1 MWLQEPLVLTG
12 VHAFK
17 GVEPSR
23 SPEPWWEAGVQGN
36 GVLMETGEKRAR
48 KGSLRLKRWRKQGR
62 RSEEEMPRLRKGSY
76 KGRQAVRN
84 NCRRIAH
91 PVISAVPAA

>member
-1 MWLQEPLVLTG
+1 MTQQPIVPTAAQSPGGGMWLQEPLVLTR

-17 GVEPSR
+17 GVEPSI

-48 KGSLRLKRWRKQGR
+48 KGSLSLK
-62 RSEEEMPRLRKGSY
+62 
-76 KGRQAVRN
+76 
-84 NCRRIAH
+84 
-91 PVISAVPAA
+91 